1 MQKIFPGKYLGMGKC
16 SFQDSLKALEADIQY
31 ANTLALGHPRDKD
44 GGCFQMRLS
53 YSPAAPIFLFLVQW
67 TDYRLAGA
75 LGLLRIL
82 IYVTYGNGNNTMSIY
97 ERRATIR
104 QFYTVIFPA
113 LLQLQKGITDLEER
127 KQKEVYALRY
137 QRRSEFRDRRQ
148 SEIDIEREE
157 ECGVCLEV
165 KAKVVLPNCCHYMCL
180 ECYRDWCLRSLSC
193 PFCRDSLKRVNS
205 GDLWIYTDISDI
217 VDVETIFKENCK
229 MLYLYIEKLPLIV
242 PDPRHVSFDPFLR

>member
-1 MQKIFPGKYLGMGKC
+1 MGKC
-16 SFQDSLKALEADIQY
+16 AFQESLKALEADIQY
-31 ANTLALGHPRDKD
+31 ANTLALGYPRDKD

-53 YSPAAPIFLFLVQW
+53 YSPAAPLFLCLVQW
-67 TDYRLAGA
+67 ADYRLAGA

-82 IYVTYGNGNNTMSIY
+82 VYVTYGNGKTTMSIY
-97 ERRATIR
+97 ERKATIR
-104 QFYTVIFPA
+104 QFYSVIFPA

-127 KQKEVYALRY
+127 KQREVYDIRY
-137 QRRSEFRDRRQ
+137 RRKAEFEERRSEF
-148 SEIDIEREE
+148 DIEIEE

-180 ECYRDWCLRSLSC
+180 KCYRDWCLRSQSC

-205 GDLWIYTDISDI
+205 GDLWIYTDMSDT
-217 VDVETIFKENCK
+217 VDIGTVFKENCK
-229 MLYLYIEKLPLIV
+229 MLFLYIEKLPLII